1 MHALLV
7 RIRESFWFLP
17 AVLGVVA
24 IVAAQLLVTLDREV
38 LDGRV
43 PAVPFLD
50 ALSAGG
56 GRSILTTIGTAMLT
70 VAGTSFSITISVLAT
85 TSSTYG
91 PRLVRNFTADRAN
104 QLVLAAFTSTFL
116 YAMVVLRTVHTDVDD
131 GDPFVPVVAI
141 HVAVLLA
148 VLDVGVLVFFIHH
161 IASSTQIT
169 SLQRQVQTD
178 LRAAVDEAYRDG
190 DDDRRTIAPV
200 VVPEDGWSAVRAAA
214 DGYVQSVEWRAL
226 TAWAGR
232 NDRLVDV
239 VATPGRYVIQ
249 GDVVVRVRADGGSR
263 PTVDAATARTLRA
276 AVVLGTARTPVQDV
290 EFALQQLVEIAVR
303 GLASGSNDP
312 YTAVSALDMATP
324 SWCRSGGTGRP
335 SRHCSDRTE
344 RRGSC
349 STGRHRRTSWRA
361 SSRPSATTAPG
372 SRSSSVPPT
381 GWPIGSSSR
390 RPSRGADSSR
400 RCVRGPSTPA
410 GTAPPERFHSTSGTM
425 DGWPPP
431 DHPQP
436 HPINSGPV
444 SRSAPPPS
452 SLVGSSGRPP

>member
-24 IVAAQLLVTLDREV
+24 IVVAQLLVTLDREV
-38 LDGRV
+38 LDGQV

-178 LRAAVDEAYRDG
+178 LRAAVDEAYRNG
-190 DDDRRTIAPV
+190 DDERRTIAPV
-200 VVPEDGWSAVRAAA
+200 TVPEDGWYAVRAAS

-249 GDVVVRVRADGGSR
+249 GDVVVRVRADGDQTDRSR
-263 PTVDAATARTLRA
+263 ADDSTPAIDAATTRTLRA

-324 SWCRSGGTGRP
+324 VLVPLWR
-335 SRHCSDRTE
+335 DRAAVTALLGPDGAPRVLQHWPTPE
-344 RRGSC
+344 DLVAGLFATVGHYGAGQPLVERAADRLADRLEQHAPEQRRGLVEPMRARPADP
-349 STGRHRRTSWRA
+349 GDGTS
-361 SSRPSATTAPG
+361 S
-372 SRSSSVPPT
+372 
-381 GWPIGSSSR
+381 
-390 RPSRGADSSR
+390 
-400 RCVRGPSTPA
+400 
-410 GTAPPERFHSTSGTM
+410 
-425 DGWPPP
+425 
-431 DHPQP
+431 
-436 HPINSGPV
+436 
-444 SRSAPPPS
+444 
-452 SLVGSSGRPP
+452 

>member
-7 RIRESFWFLP
+7 RVRESFWFLP
-17 AVLGVVA
+17 ALLGIVA

-200 VVPEDGWSAVRAAA
+200 SVAEDGWYAVRAAA

-232 NDRLVDV
+232 NGRVIDV
-239 VATPGRYVIQ
+239 VATPGRYVIP
-249 GDVVVRVRADGGSR
+249 GDVVVRVRADDSPGAGR
-263 PTVDAATARTLRA
+263 DEPTVAAADARTLRA

-324 SWCRSGGTGRP
+324 VLVPLWRDRSAVTALLGPNGEPRVLQHWP
-335 SRHCSDRTE
+335 SPEDLVAGLFATVGHYGAGQPLVEHAADRLAE
-344 RRGSC
+344 RLEQQAPEHRRGLV
-349 STGRHRRTSWRA
+349 TTMRA
-361 SSRPSATTAPG
+361 QRVEPDAQ
-372 SRSSSVPPT
+372 PP
-381 GWPIGSSSR
+381 
-390 RPSRGADSSR
+390 A
-400 RCVRGPSTPA
+400 
-410 GTAPPERFHSTSGTM
+410 
-425 DGWPPP
+425 
-431 DHPQP
+431 
-436 HPINSGPV
+436 
-444 SRSAPPPS
+444 
-452 SLVGSSGRPP
+452 

>member
-290 EFALQQLVEIAVR
+290 EFALQQLVEIAS
-303 GLASGSNDP
+303 AGSLPDRTTRTP
-312 YTAVSALDMATP
+312 RSAPWTWRRR

-335 SRHCSDRTE
+335 SRRCSARRE
-344 RRGSC
+344 RRASC
-349 STGRHRRTSWRA
+349 STGRHRRTWWRA

-390 RPSRGADSSR
+390 RRSRGADSSR

-410 GTAPPERFHSTSGTM
+410 RTAPPERFHSTSGTM

-444 SRSAPPPS
+444 SRSAPPLS

>member
-7 RIRESFWFLP
+7 RTRESFWFLP

-24 IVAAQLLVTLDREV
+24 VVAAQLLVALDREV

-200 VVPEDGWSAVRAAA
+200 SVAEDGWYAVRAAA

-226 TAWAGR
+226 TTWAGR

-239 VATPGRYVIQ
+239 VASPGRYVIQ
-249 GDVVVRVRADGGSR
+249 GDVVVRVRVDEDESREGTGVGGTDGGDRGGARGSS
-263 PTVDAATARTLRA
+263 PTVGAASARTLRS

-324 SWCRSGGTGRP
+324 VLVPLWRDRSAVTALLGPDGTPRVLQHWPAPEQLVTTVFETVAQYDAEHPIVEAAADRLAARLTAVEPPHRRGFVAAVRAGRP
-335 SRHCSDRTE
+335 D
-344 RRGSC
+344 
-349 STGRHRRTSWRA
+349 A
-361 SSRPSATTAPG
+361 AT
-372 SRSSSVPPT
+372 
-381 GWPIGSSSR
+381 
-390 RPSRGADSSR
+390 
-400 RCVRGPSTPA
+400 
-410 GTAPPERFHSTSGTM
+410 
-425 DGWPPP
+425 
-431 DHPQP
+431 
-436 HPINSGPV
+436 
-444 SRSAPPPS
+444 
-452 SLVGSSGRPP
+452 

>member
-214 DGYVQSVEWRAL
+214 DGSVQSVEWRAL

-263 PTVDAATARTLRA
+263 PTVDTATARTLRA

-324 SWCRSGGTGRP
+324 VLVPLWR
-335 SRHCSDRTE
+335 DRAAVTALLGPDGAPRVLQHWPAPE
-344 RRGSC
+344 DLVAGLFATVGHYGAGQPLVERAADRLADRLEQQASQPRRGLVA
-349 STGRHRRTSWRA
+349 TM
-361 SSRPSATTAPG
+361 RPHH
-372 SRSSSVPPT
+372 
-381 GWPIGSSSR
+381 
-390 RPSRGADSSR
+390 AD
-400 RCVRGPSTPA
+400 RGPGTP
-410 GTAPPERFHSTSGTM
+410 G
-425 DGWPPP
+425 
-431 DHPQP
+431 
-436 HPINSGPV
+436 
-444 SRSAPPPS
+444 
-452 SLVGSSGRPP
+452 

>member
-249 GDVVVRVRADGGSR
+249 GDVVVRVRADEGSR
-263 PTVDAATARTLRA
+263 PTVDATTARTLRA

-324 SWCRSGGTGRP
+324 VLVPLWR
-335 SRHCSDRTE
+335 DRAAVTALLGPDGAPRVLQHWPAPE
-344 RRGSC
+344 DLVAGLFSTVGHYGAGQPLVERAADRLADRLEQQASQPRRGLVA
-349 STGRHRRTSWRA
+349 TMRARTVDPGR
-361 SSRPSATTAPG
+361 
-372 SRSSSVPPT
+372 
-381 GWPIGSSSR
+381 
-390 RPSRGADSSR
+390 DSL
-400 RCVRGPSTPA
+400 
-410 GTAPPERFHSTSGTM
+410 
-425 DGWPPP
+425 D
-431 DHPQP
+431 
-436 HPINSGPV
+436 
-444 SRSAPPPS
+444 
-452 SLVGSSGRPP
+452 